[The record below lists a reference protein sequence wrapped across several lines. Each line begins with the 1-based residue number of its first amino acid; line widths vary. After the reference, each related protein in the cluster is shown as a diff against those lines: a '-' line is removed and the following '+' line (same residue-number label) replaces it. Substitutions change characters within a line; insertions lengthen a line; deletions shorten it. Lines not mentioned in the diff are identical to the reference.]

1 MLLGAVAVAVVA
13 PATAANAAPTPAE
26 LSQQIDQ
33 SSIALEKIVEN
44 YNGLTEQLKATQAT
58 ADDLNTKMA
67 PLQAN
72 LDKAY
77 ASIGQIASRAYKGGG
92 VSPIAVLLADGN
104 TNGLLTQLSSLNHL
118 AQAQEKEIQ
127 GYSRQKAQYDE
138 QRAKLDA
145 LLTKQRADQK
155 TLADQKVKI
164 EADLATL
171 MELRRKANVPT
182 VRANP
187 PSNGGGSRSAPAP
200 SQPKPA
206 PPAIGGGAGAAVR
219 YAYGALGT
227 PYVWAGEG
235 RGGYDCSGLVK
246 ASWLAGGKSLPHNA
260 AMQWNA
266 TTHISASQ
274 LAPGDLVFY
283 YGLGHVALYVG
294 GGQVIHAPHAGT
306 VVTLANVNMST
317 PYGYGRVR

>member
-1 MLLGAVAVAVVA
+1 MLFGAVAVAVVA
-13 PATAANAAPTPAE
+13 PATAASAEPTPAE
-26 LSQQIDQ
+26 LTQQIDQ

-77 ASIGQIASRAYKGGG
+77 ASIGQIAVRAYKGGG
-92 VSPIAVLLADGN
+92 VTPMAVLLADGN

-118 AQAQEKEIQ
+118 AQAQEREIQ

-145 LLTKQRADQK
+145 LLAKQQADQK
-155 TLADQKVKI
+155 TLADQKVRI
-164 EADLATL
+164 EADLAKL
-171 MELRRKANVPT
+171 MEMRRKANLPT
-182 VRANP
+182 VRPNP
-187 PSNGGGSRSAPAP
+187 PSNGGGSGAAPAP

-206 PPAIGGGAGAAVR
+206 PPSVGGGAGAAVR
-219 YAYGALGT
+219 FAYGVLGA

-235 RGGYDCSGLVK
+235 PGYDCSGLIK
-246 ASWLAGGKSLPHNA
+246 MAWRAGGKALPHNA

-266 TTHISASQ
+266 TTHISAGQ

-294 GGQVIHAPHAGT
+294 GGQVIHAPHAGD
-306 VVTLANVNMST
+306 VVRLGNVNMSR